1 MQVKISDKKTIIIND
16 REIKNLMEQLK
27 LTQEQAIDTWLFDHD
42 YTTNEQVE
50 ILSKK
55 AKENKTDKI
64 VVSNKTTRKQIERK
78 PKIND
83 NKIKIINYLFE
94 GLREMDNLTNL
105 EIVNSQKILEFN
117 FNGKNYKLDLIEK
130 REKK

>member
-64 VVSNKTTRKQIERK
+64 VVSDKTTRKQTERK

>member
-64 VVSNKTTRKQIERK
+64 VVSDKTTRKQIERK